1 MAKKLEKVFG
11 EVLQDLRKKRGFS
24 QEELG
29 FEADCHRTY
38 ISLLERGL
46 RNPTLATIFQLA
58 DALEVKPSEIIRH
71 IESSA

>member
-11 EVLQDLRKKRGFS
+11 DVMRDLRKKRGFS

-29 FEADCHRTY
+29 FETGYHRTY

-46 RNPTLATIFQLA
+46 RSPTLTTIFQLST
-58 DALEVKPSEIIRH
+58 ALEVKPSEIIRQV
-71 IESSA
+71 ESAK